1 MFKKLLMTLVLWAV
15 VYPLVAQT
23 QGDTIYHF
31 RFEPGNDGLYT
42 AYRNNGTEL
51 TRLLSCVVQ
60 NKEAIL
66 AGTIP
71 ILVDGYC
78 SSLHDEAAARAIARI
93 RSNRVKSELITR
105 EGLSEACFTTSNHT
119 SGGDY
124 VTVRI
129 AIPAQPSESGPEQQA
144 EAERLEAEQQRLKAE
159 QQRLEAEQQRAEAE
173 AQRARLEA
181 EKQRLEAEKQR
192 LEAEKQRLEAEKQ
205 RLEAERQRA
214 EAGHPE
220 HDSYHLALRAN
231 LLRWAT
237 LTPDLGIEWRIA
249 PAWGLMVNG
258 SWTSW
263 TWDNNARRYALWEV
277 APEVRYYMGEKKA
290 WYLGAMF
297 KAGQFNYKLCETGRQ
312 GDLMGG
318 GITGGYQLRLNKA
331 LNLDFNLGLG
341 YLNADY
347 EKYIT
352 IDGVRVRR
360 GNETKEWWGP
370 INAGV
375 TLVWKI
381 F

>member
-42 AYRNNGTEL
+42 AYRNNGIEL

-93 RSNRVKSELITR
+93 RANRVKSELITR

-192 LEAEKQRLEAEKQ
+192 LEAEKQRLEAE
-205 RLEAERQRA
+205 RQRA

-220 HDSYHLALRAN
+220 HDPYHLALRAN

-237 LTPDLGIEWRIA
+237 LTPDLGIEWRIC
-249 PAWGLMVNG
+249 PSWGIAVNG

-263 TWDNNARRYALWEV
+263 SWSDKDRRYALWEV

-318 GITGGYQLRLNKA
+318 GITAGYQLRLNKA

-347 EKYIT
+347 EKYEV

-381 F
+381 GASRAH

>member
-129 AIPAQPSESGPEQQA
+129 AIPVQPSESGPEQQA

-173 AQRARLEA
+173 AQRA
-181 EKQRLEAEKQR
+181 RLEAEKQR

-277 APEVRYYMGEKKA
+277 SPELR
-290 WYLGAMF
+290 WYLG
-297 KAGQFNYKLCETGRQ
+297 KQKRGYLGLLYKVGQFNYKLCGTGRQ

-318 GITGGYQLRLNKA
+318 GITGGYRLRLNRA
-331 LNLDFNLGLG
+331 LSLDFNLGLG

-360 GNETKEWWGP
+360 GNETKDWWGP

>member
-71 ILVDGYC
+71 IQVDGYC
-78 SSLHDEAAARAIARI
+78 SSLDEAAARAIARI

-105 EGLSEACFTTSNHT
+105 EGLSEACFTTRNHT

-144 EAERLEAEQQRLKAE
+144 EAERLETEQQRLKTE

-192 LEAEKQRLEAEKQ
+192 LEAEKQRLEAE
-205 RLEAERQRA
+205 RQRA

-220 HDSYHLALRAN
+220 HDPYHLALRAN

-277 APEVRYYMGEKKA
+277 SPELR
-290 WYLGAMF
+290 WYLG
-297 KAGQFNYKLCETGRQ
+297 KQKRGYLGLLYKVGQFNYKLCETGRQ

-318 GITGGYQLRLNKA
+318 GITAGYRLRLNKA

>member
-78 SSLHDEAAARAIARI
+78 SSLHDEATARAIARI

-129 AIPAQPSESGPEQQA
+129 AIPVQPSESGPEQQA
-144 EAERLEAEQQRLKAE
+144 EAERLETEQQRLKAE
-159 QQRLEAEQQRAEAE
+159 Q
-173 AQRARLEA
+173 
-181 EKQRLEAEKQR
+181 QR

-220 HDSYHLALRAN
+220 HDPYHLALRAN

-277 APEVRYYMGEKKA
+277 SPELRWYLGKQKRG
-290 WYLGAMF
+290 YLGAMF
-297 KAGQFNYKLCETGRQ
+297 KAGQFNYKLCGTGRQ

-375 TLVWKI
+375 TLVWKL

>member
-51 TRLLSCVVQ
+51 SRLLACVVQ

-66 AGTIP
+66 AGTVP
-71 ILVDGYC
+71 IQVDGYC
-78 SSLHDEAAARAIARI
+78 NSLDDETEARATARI

-105 EGLSEACFTTSNHT
+105 EGLTEACFTTRNHT

-144 EAERLEAEQQRLKAE
+144 EAERLKAEQQRLKAE

-173 AQRARLEA
+173 AQRA
-181 EKQRLEAEKQR
+181 RLEAEKQR

-277 APEVRYYMGEKKA
+277 SPELR
-290 WYLGAMF
+290 WYLGKQKRGYLGLLY
-297 KAGQFNYKLCETGRQ
+297 KAGQFNYKLCGTGRQ

-318 GITGGYQLRLNKA
+318 GITGGYQLRLNRA
-331 LNLDFNLGLG
+331 LSLDFNLGLG

-360 GNETKEWWGP
+360 GNETKDWWGP

>member
-42 AYRNNGTEL
+42 AYRNNGIEL

-78 SSLHDEAAARAIARI
+78 SSLDKAAARAIARI

-192 LEAEKQRLEAEKQ
+192 LEAEKQRLEAE
-205 RLEAERQRA
+205 RQRA

-220 HDSYHLALRAN
+220 HDPYHLALRAN

-237 LTPDLGIEWRIA
+237 LTPDLGIEWRIC
-249 PAWGLMVNG
+249 PSWGIAVNG

-263 TWDNNARRYALWEV
+263 SWSDKDRRYALWEV

-318 GITGGYQLRLNKA
+318 GITAGYQLRLNKA

-347 EKYIT
+347 EKYEV

-381 F
+381 GASRAH

>member
-71 ILVDGYC
+71 IQVDGYC
-78 SSLHDEAAARAIARI
+78 SSLDEAAARAIARI

-144 EAERLEAEQQRLKAE
+144 EAERLETEQQRLKAE

-220 HDSYHLALRAN
+220 HDPYHLALRAN

-277 APEVRYYMGEKKA
+277 SPELR
-290 WYLGAMF
+290 WYLG
-297 KAGQFNYKLCETGRQ
+297 KQKRGYLGLLYKVGQFNYKLCGTGRQ

-318 GITGGYQLRLNKA
+318 GITGGYQLRLNRA
-331 LNLDFNLGLG
+331 LSLDFNLGLG

-360 GNETKEWWGP
+360 GNETKDWWGP

>member
-1 MFKKLLMTLVLWAV
+1 M
-15 VYPLVAQT
+15 
-23 QGDTIYHF
+23 
-31 RFEPGNDGLYT
+31 
-42 AYRNNGTEL
+42 
-51 TRLLSCVVQ
+51 
-60 NKEAIL
+60 
-66 AGTIP
+66 
-71 ILVDGYC
+71 
-78 SSLHDEAAARAIARI
+78 
-93 RSNRVKSELITR
+93 KSELITR

-129 AIPAQPSESGPEQQA
+129 AIPAQTSESGPEQQA
-144 EAERLEAEQQRLKAE
+144 EAEKQRLEAE

-173 AQRARLEA
+173 AQRTRLEA

-192 LEAEKQRLEAEKQ
+192 Q
-205 RLEAERQRA
+205 EAERQRAEAEAQRA

-318 GITGGYQLRLNKA
+318 GITGGYQLRLNRA
-331 LNLDFNLGLG
+331 LSLDFNLGLG

>member
-78 SSLHDEAAARAIARI
+78 SSLDDEAAARAIARI

-105 EGLSEACFTTSNHT
+105 QGLTEACFTTRNHT

-144 EAERLEAEQQRLKAE
+144 EAERLEAEKRAEQARLEAE

-173 AQRARLEA
+173 AQRA
-181 EKQRLEAEKQR
+181 RLEAEKQR

-277 APEVRYYMGEKKA
+277 SPELR
-290 WYLGAMF
+290 WYLG
-297 KAGQFNYKLCETGRQ
+297 KQKRGYLGLLYKVGQFNYKLCGTGRQ

-318 GITGGYQLRLNKA
+318 GITGGYQLRLNRA
-331 LNLDFNLGLG
+331 LSLDFNLGLG

-360 GNETKEWWGP
+360 GNETKDWWGP

>member
-1 MFKKLLMTLVLWAV
+1 MGCCIPARGTDTGRHHL
-15 VYPLVAQT
+15 PLSV
-23 QGDTIYHF
+23 H
-31 RFEPGNDGLYT
+31 T

-105 EGLSEACFTTSNHT
+105 EGLSEACFTTRNHT

-144 EAERLEAEQQRLKAE
+144 EAERLETEQQRLKTE

-173 AQRARLEA
+173 AQRA
-181 EKQRLEAEKQR
+181 RLEAEKQR

-249 PAWGLMVNG
+249 PAWSLMVNG

-277 APEVRYYMGEKKA
+277 SPELR
-290 WYLGAMF
+290 WYLG
-297 KAGQFNYKLCETGRQ
+297 KQKRGYLGLLYKVGQFNYKLCGTGRQ

-318 GITGGYQLRLNKA
+318 GITGGYQLRLNRA
-331 LNLDFNLGLG
+331 LSLDFNLGLG

-360 GNETKEWWGP
+360 GNETKDWFGKSFNRGGIEYESK
-370 INAGV
+370 
-375 TLVWKI
+375 TLYKYDGNGSRRAAL
-381 F
+381 FLRKGHAL